1 MTGTRP
7 ADTERVDLPITGM
20 TCASC
25 ANRIEKTLRKA
36 VGVSDATVNLATER
50 ATVHFDP
57 AITGLDNIVGT
68 IQSAGYDAIV
78 PQRALHDPHSMHDAH
93 AMHEMTD
100 PRDAH
105 AHMHEYNFA
114 ELKRKF
120 IVAVVLGLP
129 VFVMAMAH
137 GRIDFL
143 NFAGAGWLQL
153 ILTTP
158 VVFYSGAQFFKAA
171 WGAAR
176 EFSSVA

>member
-57 AITGLDNIVGT
+57 AITGLDNIVG
-68 IQSAGYDAIV
+68 
-78 PQRALHDPHSMHDAH
+78 
-93 AMHEMTD
+93 
-100 PRDAH
+100 
-105 AHMHEYNFA
+105 FA
-114 ELKRKF
+114 ELKKKF

-143 NFAGAGWLQL
+143 NFPGAGWLQL